1 MEAQPLKVYSP
12 EEIDMFL
19 KGDQREVDRL
29 MIHSLNNIASVL
41 IPHISEENEIF
52 RALGDSEVIRTR
64 SGWIDAQIKKQEKR
78 NRMMDKVTE
87 STTLWALPL
96 FLLIM
101 FIWFG
106 DAILDSARHAL
117 AKRVP

>member
-1 MEAQPLKVYSP
+1 MESLKVYTL
-12 EEIDMFL
+12 EEIEIFL
-19 KGDQREVDRL
+19 KGDRREVDRL
-29 MIHSLNNIASVL
+29 MIHSLNNLASVM
-41 IPHISEENEIF
+41 IPHMANEADVF
-52 RALGDSEVIRTR
+52 KALGDSEVIRTR
-64 SGWIDAQIKKQEKR
+64 SAWIDAQINKQEKR

-96 FLLIM
+96 FVLIL

-117 AKRVP
+117 AKKVE